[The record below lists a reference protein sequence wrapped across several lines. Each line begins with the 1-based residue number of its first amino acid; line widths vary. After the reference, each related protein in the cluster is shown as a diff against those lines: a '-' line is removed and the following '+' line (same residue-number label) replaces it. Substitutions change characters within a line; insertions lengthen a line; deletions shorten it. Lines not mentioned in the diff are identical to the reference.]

1 MLTIK
6 LTRAYEP
13 EMMKRQPCGICGAEF
28 QPEAVL
34 AQLVG
39 DHEHTPICEVC
50 FHHLA
55 RRAEEEPI
63 PAGWDEVYRRYVSAV
78 NEYAEPLFPSVDA
91 VIEAEE
97 RDPEGT
103 NALIV
108 KADLW

>member
-13 EMMKRQPCGICGAEF
+13 EMMERQPCGICGAEF
-28 QPEAVL
+28 QPETVL

-39 DHEHTPICEVC
+39 AHEYTPVCEVC

-63 PAGWDEVYRRYVSAV
+63 PADWDEVYRRYVSAV

-91 VIEAEE
+91 VIEAEQI
-97 RDPEGT
+97 DPGGT
-103 NALIV
+103 AAIFRN
-108 KADLW
+108 ADL